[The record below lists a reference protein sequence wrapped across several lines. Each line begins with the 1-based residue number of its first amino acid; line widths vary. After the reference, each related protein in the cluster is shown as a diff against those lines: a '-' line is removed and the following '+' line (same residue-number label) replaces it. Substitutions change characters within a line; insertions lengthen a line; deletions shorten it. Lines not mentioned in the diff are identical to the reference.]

1 MSRKKWR
8 KEERME
14 YWNKMIDARS
24 SLLNE
29 ILYFSCIERKK
40 VESKRK
46 DINFSDSNLIRAR
59 KHFISCVCIRVE
71 RGARLHGR

>member
-1 MSRKKWR
+1 
-8 KEERME
+8 ME
-14 YWNKMIDARS
+14 YWNKVIDARS

-40 VESKRK
+40 IESKRK

-59 KHFISCVCIRVE
+59 KHFISWSTFALNV
-71 RGARLHGR
+71 ARDYTDDEECGKG